1 MTTTYSTVFK
11 DWCLDFIRPASQCK
25 FEKMGEYYIVKG
37 LNVFDVQDAIFF
49 EEKGSLNERDYQAIV
64 LVNKIYR
71 TARKCFVVGCS
82 STIAFLT
89 SNPLAISN
97 LLSTSIISIIGILHT
112 QPSEINFSPGAA
124 KITML
129 MLQNAGLAVIGNTL
143 GWGIKAL
150 F

>member
-64 LVNKIYR
+64 LVK
-71 TARKCFVVGCS
+71 
-82 STIAFLT
+82 
-89 SNPLAISN
+89 
-97 LLSTSIISIIGILHT
+97 
-112 QPSEINFSPGAA
+112 
-124 KITML
+124 
-129 MLQNAGLAVIGNTL
+129 
-143 GWGIKAL
+143 
-150 F
+150 